1 MIGQGI
7 EHDIEYGI
15 EHGGALD
22 RAMARHGGR
31 REDWL
36 DLSTGINPVPYPLP
50 AIEPEAWHRLPDRDA
65 EARLIA
71 AARRFYGVPDGL
83 EIVAAPGTQALIQLL
98 PRLLPGKT
106 ATVIAGEH
114 GTYGEHAHCCA
125 AAGRKLRV
133 AASPNAVAEGETLA
147 ILVRPNN
154 PDGHVWPRGALTGL
168 AGRLREGVVI
178 VDEAF
183 CDTAPEASMVAA
195 ATDNLVVIKSFGK
208 FFGLAG
214 LRLGFAI
221 CAPEM
226 AGSLRERLGPW
237 AVSGPAL
244 AVGAAALADE
254 VWIAATRSRLE
265 TDSAKLAKLLEMN
278 RFPVV
283 GSNGLFVLA
292 RHAQASA
299 IAEALAERH
308 ILVRAFSDRPT
319 LLRFGL
325 CGDDA
330 ELERL
335 GKALGEVAW

>member
-1 MIGQGI
+1 MTGPGVV
-7 EHDIEYGI
+7 HGI

-22 RAMARHGGR
+22 RAMARHGGC

-50 AIEPEAWHRLPDRDA
+50 GIEKEAWHRLPDRNA
-65 EARLIA
+65 EGRLIA
-71 AARRFYGVPDGL
+71 AARRVFGVPDGL
-83 EIVAAPGTQALIQLL
+83 EVVAAPGTQALIQTL
-98 PRLLPGKT
+98 PRLLPGRT

-125 AAGRKLRV
+125 AAGRPLRV
-133 AASPNAVAEGETLA
+133 AASPDAVAEGETLA
-147 ILVRPNN
+147 IIVRPNN
-154 PDGHVWPRGALTGL
+154 PDGHVWPREALTGL
-168 AGRLREGVVI
+168 AGRLRDGVVI

-183 CDTAPEASMVAA
+183 CDATPEASMVSAA
-195 ATDNLVVIKSFGK
+195 DNIVVLKSFGK

-221 CAPEM
+221 CAPEI
-226 AGSLRERLGPW
+226 AGRIREWLGPW

-244 AVGAAALADE
+244 MIGAAALADE
-254 VWIAATRSRLE
+254 AWVEATRRRLE
-265 TDSAKLAKLLEMN
+265 SDSGKLAKLLEVN
-278 RFPVV
+278 HFQVLGR
-283 GSNGLFVLA
+283 NGLFVLA
-292 RHAQASA
+292 RHEKASA

-308 ILVRAFSDRPT
+308 ILVRAFSDRPG

-325 CGDDA
+325 CGDDG

-335 GKALGEVAW
+335 GLALKEVSS